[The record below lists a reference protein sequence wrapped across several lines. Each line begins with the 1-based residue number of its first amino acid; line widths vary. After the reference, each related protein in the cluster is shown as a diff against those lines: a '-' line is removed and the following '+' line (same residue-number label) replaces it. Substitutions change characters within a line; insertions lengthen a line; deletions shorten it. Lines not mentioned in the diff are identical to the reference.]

1 MEQIFDVTPTVKEEK
16 VSLPVV
22 SAKYNEADIKQD
34 LNDAYQQSKE
44 NLQGI
49 IDQGKDAME
58 EILNIAKA
66 GQHPRAFEVY
76 SGLLKNMTE
85 ANDRLLKIQKE
96 MREMEGIKKET
107 NNRLKLA
114 ENYINR
120 TFYGENVDQ
129 FQENNPTFSKLVRRL
144 MGGASM
150 AFYSLNPVS
159 TIKNK
164 GGMTFQRLI
173 FAA

>member
-1 MEQIFDVTPTVKEEK
+1 MNNLNKNLSEVFDVTPIPEEK
-16 VSLPVV
+16 KIPLPVV

-49 IDQGKDAME
+49 IDQGKEAME

-107 NNRLKLA
+107 NNTNIDKAIFVGSTSEL
-114 ENYINR
+114 
-120 TFYGENVDQ
+120 
-129 FQENNPTFSKLVRRL
+129 SKLL
-144 MGGASM
+144 
-150 AFYSLNPVS
+150 
-159 TIKNK
+159 KNNANK
-164 GGMTFQRLI
+164 K
-173 FAA
+173 

>member
-1 MEQIFDVTPTVKEEK
+1 MNKFEKNMEQIFDVTPTIKEEK

-107 NNRLKLA
+107 NNTNIDKAIFVGSTSEL
-114 ENYINR
+114 
-120 TFYGENVDQ
+120 
-129 FQENNPTFSKLVRRL
+129 SKLL
-144 MGGASM
+144 KNNAS
-150 AFYSLNPVS
+150 
-159 TIKNK
+159 KD
-164 GGMTFQRLI
+164 
-173 FAA
+173 